1 MNAEAQDE
9 EEAVF
14 HVIPHIWERQKLL
27 LTFATAVARSH
38 PDPERL
44 LAALERTLR
53 EDEHGEV
60 PLEERSDESHAAR
73 LHYED
78 LREMFL
84 RIVRNRAMS

>member
-1 MNAEAQDE
+1 MNAEAE

-44 LAALERTLR
+44 LAALERTLH
-53 EDEHGEV
+53 EDETDEV
-60 PLEERSDESHAAR
+60 PMHDRSDESQAAR

-84 RIVRNRAMS
+84 RIVRNRATR